1 MTDIDLNTTPYFDD
15 YDESKN
21 FHHILFKPGVS
32 VQARELTQL
41 QTILQTQI
49 ERHATHIFKEGA
61 RVLGGELTFT
71 GELRAI
77 KIEDTNSVINV
88 ADYVDQLVGTTVRG
102 ETSGVKGVVV
112 ATTAATATDA
122 LTLYINYT
130 ANGIDKTSVTFADAE
145 NLLTE
150 SGVATY
156 AAGERVAATIAAGAA
171 QTGVGCSVAVGVYYI
186 KGAFVQVEPQTI
198 VLSKYTTDINARIG
212 LTATETIVSS
222 ETDASLLDNATGSP
236 NFAAP
241 GADRLA
247 VDLVLTSLDVGTVS
261 DANFIE
267 IERIT
272 DGKLTGKVRSSEYSK
287 LEENLAQRTF
297 DLNGNVEVIPFNLKM
312 KESINDYQNLGV
324 YTAGVTTSDGNT
336 AAEPL
341 MALHV
346 SEGKAYIEGYELE
359 TIGSV
364 FVDVEKSRET
374 NTIAGGAV
382 ALEVGNYVKLENLH
396 GMPDI
401 VDYSGSINN
410 YPILELRDT
419 FTVTSGAASGSL
431 IGHARPRS
439 IEFDGSTLGA
449 SDDVF
454 DSATTYKMF
463 MFDVNMLTELA
474 LDSAAQSSNIL
485 AGTRV
490 KGATSYASGFVDSS
504 STSSIL
510 KLSGVSG
517 SFNASEVL
525 LTNNYDSA
533 ASGFNVR
540 NAANTRDVT
549 ITTIT
554 ENAFDAVKQM
564 YYDDATIDF
573 TADVDLEVVNQI
585 SGSVSVTT
593 TTVSGFNTAF
603 VTELRV
609 GDAIDLPSGT
619 AGVTERRIVNSITD
633 NTNMTL
639 TVAVTVNV
647 TSVAASVAR
656 GTFNDQDKLLS
667 LRKLSKEYV
676 KVVSSRAL
684 EFRRQY
690 LVTTNGSSEATLTSE
705 AGATFNARSN
715 TDYQITVLTAGTGS
729 AVAGDMINMNA
740 TNLTFNAVSNAL
752 TLTSVS
758 IFGVGAVLKITATIR
773 AADTV
778 SGQGGGAAKTKANN
792 VAELVKVENK
802 LNDDGVARPWGTS
815 AVHEEIS
822 LGVGDAYELLA
833 VYDSLDTATD
843 AVTPTLTYSGLISG
857 PFTAK
862 EIVNGSSSG
871 ASAIIINATTP
882 LLYIPLSSIGFTVG
896 ETITGVSS
904 GASATVATLVNGSTN
919 ITSRFTLDTGQ
930 RDNYYDTAKI
940 VRKAKAAKPVGE
952 LLVVFS
958 HFSHGQG
965 EYCDVT
971 SYSGIDYK
979 IIPFYSSTRIDPEIR
994 SPNGTYD
1001 LRSAIDYRPIVATA
1015 TRTGPDG
1022 DGAYKITSK
1031 SLEFQSRSYGASVSS
1046 TPKDNS
1052 NFSNNIE
1059 YYLPRTDSIF
1069 LTTAG
1074 RFVVVKGVADDEPH
1088 IPSEINSAI
1097 KICDVYLNPY
1107 VITIDGDVLVVQKS
1121 HKNFR
1126 KEDIARLED
1135 RINNIEYYTSL
1146 SLLESSASRLQIKDE
1161 NGLDRFKSGF
1171 LVDNFG
1177 GHKTGQVTN
1186 PDYRSAIDFNHRT
1199 LRPKQSTKNI
1209 ALKEINTTDTART
1222 ISNYQRTGSLVTLPY
1237 TDVVIVDQP
1246 YATRVENLNP
1256 VLSFS
1261 WTGTLTLSP
1270 TSDEWFDENYLPDI
1284 RTNREGNFNAVLTA
1298 NVNRLGTVWGAT
1310 ELTWT
1315 GRTVDVSPVRF
1326 SVSRQVADPGGV
1338 WGTLRHWR
1346 VERWRNNE
1354 DTTRTI
1360 TDTFTGTRWGLQTSI
1375 AEVIN
1380 TRQVGDRQIS
1390 NELIPFMRS
1399 TVIEFSAD
1407 GLKPLTRVYPFF
1419 DNVDV
1424 TPYVTPTGGS
1434 IVGTSTTRAVT
1445 TTGNWTTLY
1454 GLRLKNFWLHNHM
1467 ERSKTIRAYY
1477 SQTGPSGWT
1486 QLGTDILY
1494 TSKTSGD
1501 LDLPTVPVA
1510 ISPNSSGD
1518 LWIKVEIDPMEH
1530 YGWSDLEFLD
1540 QSVSTISRDLV
1551 ELESFRFTNFGGGT
1565 DNTWAFNNNSAGQV
1579 FANRGSIPDWDNLTN
1594 TQFGALAR
1602 RRSEAIF
1609 RVRDGVKSVVPESG
1623 SILITDN
1630 NTINQTAL
1638 VTDATGSVYG
1648 KFQIP
1653 NPNITGNPK
1662 FRTGSRTLRLTSN
1675 SNNADTSLETFAD
1688 AAFSSTGILQNRQ
1701 RSFISTRNAQLV
1713 TNRVGGRVDTSQTS
1727 SVTTRVSSDWSA
1739 WRWMQRE
1746 FFDPL
1751 AQSVQVSTEG
1761 GQFLTKVDI
1770 FFAAKDTTIPVRL
1783 QLREMESGAITNS
1796 IIPMSHVVVFPEDI
1810 TTSADGSVATT
1821 FTFESPVYVTEGVE
1835 FAIVLLTDSEEYTV
1849 FISKLGET
1857 DLSGGRTVSK
1867 QPSLGVLFKSQNN
1880 STWTAY
1886 DYEDLKFTLY
1896 RAQFDTSVNGVL
1908 NLENRPIAEKN
1919 LVTDPIECFA
1929 GGTSIK
1935 VSHYDHHMYATNND
1949 VKISGVTSNIYGVLN
1964 GSMSI
1969 GDSDLSLTGALAF
1982 PTSGTVSLRIV
1993 NDNADYI
2000 AENDDVA
2007 VNGIVYEVV
2016 TGTISGAGSTRSVT
2030 GLTRGI
2036 SPGVTARA
2044 HATALAVELY
2054 EYNGIQLQNVNK
2066 THNITDW
2073 GLDYYVVSTGDAAT
2087 ESLTFGGSEVYASEN
2102 AMVTNYQLLI
2112 PTTIHTGTSLTPAL
2126 SLASGTSAS
2135 GSETTSFTTGPEITT
2150 TLIDDVSL
2158 STTNLVAS
2166 PINEGI
2172 SRSCNVKLTLSS
2184 SQENLSPV
2192 VDLERNSIVA
2202 KTNRLNEILT
2212 SADHYPVAEYIAP
2225 TASEGDLGEG
2235 IYMTKRVQLAN
2246 GATALK
2252 VYLDANIFS
2261 SSSVQVM
2268 YKILRADASSSF
2280 EELGWS
2286 YFNIAGE
2293 SDTIVSPATADQQFQ
2308 EYSYSVD
2315 GLPEFISFAIK
2326 IKMDGTNCAVPPVLK
2341 DLRAIALAI

>member
-21 FHHILFKPGVS
+21 FHRILFKPGVS

-61 RVLGGELTFT
+61 RVLDGELTFT
-71 GELRAI
+71 SELRAI
-77 KIEDTNSVINV
+77 KIEDTNSVSNV
-88 ADYVDQLVGTTVRG
+88 ADYADQLVGTTVRG
-102 ETSGVKGVVV
+102 ETSGVKAVVV

-130 ANGIDKTSVTFADAE
+130 ANGIDKTSTTFADGE

-150 SGVATY
+150 SGAATY
-156 AAGERVAATIAAGAA
+156 AAGERVAATISTDAA
-171 QTGVGCSVAVGVYYI
+171 QTGIGCSVALGVYYI
-186 KGAFVQVEPQTI
+186 KGSFVLVEPQTI
-198 VLSKYTTDINARIG
+198 VLSKYTTDVDARIG
-212 LTATETIVSS
+212 LTATESIVSS

-247 VDLVLTSLDVGTVS
+247 IDLVLTSLAVDTTS

-267 IERIT
+267 LERVSN
-272 DGKLTGKVRSSEYSK
+272 GRLEGKVRSSEYSK

-341 MALHV
+341 MALQV

-359 TIGSV
+359 TVGSV
-364 FVDVEKSRET
+364 FVDVEKSRDT
-374 NTIAGGAV
+374 NTIAGDA
-382 ALEVGNYVKLENLH
+382 ATLEVGNYVKLENLH

-401 VDYSGSINN
+401 VDYSGTINN

-419 FTVTSGAASGSL
+419 FTVTPGAASGSL

-474 LDSAAQSSNIL
+474 LDSAAQSTDIL

-517 SFNASEVL
+517 SFDTAEVL

-533 ASGFNVR
+533 AIGFNVR

-549 ITTIT
+549 ITSIT
-554 ENAFDAVKQM
+554 ENSFDAVKQM

-585 SGSVSVTT
+585 SGSVSVTS

-619 AGVTERRIVNSITD
+619 AGVTERRIVDSITD

-676 KVVSSRAL
+676 KDVSSRAL

-690 LVTTNGSSEATLTSE
+690 LVTTNGSSEAALTSE
-705 AGATFNARSN
+705 TGTTFNARSN
-715 TDYQITVLTAGTGS
+715 TDYQITVLVAGTGS

-758 IFGVGAVLKITATIR
+758 IFGVGAELKITATIR

-778 SGQGGGAAKTKANN
+778 SGPGGGVAKPKTNN

-815 AVHEEIS
+815 AVHEEVS

-843 AVTPTLTYSGLISG
+843 AVTPSLTYSGLISG

-862 EIVNGSSSG
+862 EIVNGSTSG

-882 LLYIPLSSIGFTVG
+882 LLYVPLSSIEFTIG

-904 GASATVATLVNGSTN
+904 GASATVATLVNGSTD

-930 RDNYYDTAKI
+930 RDNYYDTAKL

-994 SPNGTYD
+994 NPNGAYD
-1001 LRSAIDYRPIVATA
+1001 LRSAIDYRPIVANA

-1031 SLEFQSRSYGASVSS
+1031 SLGFQSRFYGASVSS

-1052 NFSNNIE
+1052 NFSNNVE

-1074 RFVVVKGVADDEPH
+1074 RFVAVKGVADDVPR
-1088 IPSEINSAI
+1088 IPNEINSAI

-1107 VITIDGDVLVVQKS
+1107 VIAIDEDVLVVQKS
-1121 HKNFR
+1121 YKNFR
-1126 KEDIARLED
+1126 KEDIARLEN

-1186 PDYRSAIDFNHRT
+1186 PDYRSAIDFRQRT

-1222 ISNYQRTGSLVTLPY
+1222 ISGYQRTGDLVTLPY
-1237 TDVVIVDQP
+1237 TDVSVVDQP

-1284 RTNREGNFNAVLTA
+1284 TRNREGNFNSVLAT
-1298 NVNRLGTVWGAT
+1298 NVNRLGTVWGAA

-1315 GRTVDVSPVRF
+1315 GTSVTSQVRSTGSAERMVDGTTSFIRRRVLQNTVETV
-1326 SVSRQVADPGGV
+1326 
-1338 WGTLRHWR
+1338 
-1346 VERWRNNE
+1346 
-1354 DTTRTI
+1354 
-1360 TDTFTGTRWGLQTSI
+1360 TDSFTGTRWGMETSI

-1380 TRQVGDRQIS
+1380 TRLVGDRQVS

-1399 TVIEFSAD
+1399 TVIEFSAE
-1407 GLKPLTRVYPFF
+1407 GLKPFTRVYPYF

-1445 TTGNWTTLY
+1445 TTGNWTTFY
-1454 GLRLKNFWLHNHM
+1454 GLKLKNFWLHNHM

-1477 SQTGPSGWT
+1477 SQTGASGWT
-1486 QLGTDILY
+1486 QLGTDIQY

-1510 ISPNSSGD
+1510 ISPNADGD

-1551 ELESFRFTNFGGGT
+1551 ELESFRFTNFGGGL
-1565 DNTWAFNNNSAGQV
+1565 DNTWAFNNNSDGQV
-1579 FANRGSIPDWDNLTN
+1579 FANRGSIPDWNNLTN
-1594 TQFGALAR
+1594 TQFGALAI

-1630 NTINQTAL
+1630 NTIDQTAL
-1638 VTDATGSVYG
+1638 VTDGTGSVYG
-1648 KFQIP
+1648 KFQVP
-1653 NPNITGNPK
+1653 NPNVSGNPK

-1688 AAFSSTGILQNRQ
+1688 AKFTSSGILQNRQ
-1701 RSFISTRNAQLV
+1701 RSFISTRNAQVV
-1713 TNRVGGRVDTSQTS
+1713 TNRVSGRVDTTVRSS
-1727 SVTTRVSSDWSA
+1727 SVTATTAGDWSA
-1739 WRWMQRE
+1739 WSAINPVWL
-1746 FFDPL
+1746 DPL
-1751 AQSVQVSTEG
+1751 AQSVQVSTPG

-1770 FFAAKDTTIPVRL
+1770 FFAAKDPTIPVRL
-1783 QLREMESGAITNS
+1783 QLREMEGGVITNS
-1796 IIPMSHVVVFPEDI
+1796 IIPMTNVVMFPENV
-1810 TTSADGSVATT
+1810 TTSTDGSVATT
-1821 FTFESPVYVTEGVE
+1821 FTFESPVYVAEGVE

-1849 FISKLGET
+1849 FISKLGEI
-1857 DLSGGRTVSK
+1857 DLTGGRTVSK

-1886 DYEDLKFTLY
+1886 DFEDLKFTLY
-1896 RAQFDTSVNGVL
+1896 RAQFDTSMSGVL

-1935 VSHYDHHMYATNND
+1935 VSHYDHHMYATNNN
-1949 VKISGVTSNIYGVLN
+1949 VKVSGVTSNIYGVLD
-1964 GSMSI
+1964 GSMTI
-1969 GDSDLSLTGALAF
+1969 VDSDLALTGASAF
-1982 PTSGTVSLRIV
+1982 PTSGTVALRIV
-1993 NDNADYI
+1993 NDNADYV

-2007 VNGIVYEVV
+2007 ENGIVYEVV

-2036 SPGVTARA
+2036 SPGVAASA
-2044 HATALAVELY
+2044 HVTALAVELY

-2066 THNITDW
+2066 THAITDW

-2087 ESLTFGGSEVYASEN
+2087 EDLTFGGSEVYASEN

-2112 PTTIHTGTSLTPAL
+2112 PTTIHTGTSLAPAL

-2135 GSETTSFTTGPEITT
+2135 GSETTTFTSGAEIGT

-2158 STTNLVAS
+2158 SSTNLIAS
-2166 PINEGI
+2166 PINEGT
-2172 SRSCNVKLTLSS
+2172 SKSCNVKLTLTST
-2184 SQENLSPV
+2184 QENLSPV

-2212 SADHYPVAEYIAP
+2212 SSDHYPVAEYIAP
-2225 TASEGDLGEG
+2225 TAADGDLGEG
-2235 IYMTKRVQLAN
+2235 IYMTKQVQLAN

-2261 SSSVQVM
+2261 SSSVRVM
-2268 YKILRADASSSF
+2268 YKILRADASSGF

-2293 SDTIVSPATADQQFQ
+2293 SDTVVSPATADQQFQ